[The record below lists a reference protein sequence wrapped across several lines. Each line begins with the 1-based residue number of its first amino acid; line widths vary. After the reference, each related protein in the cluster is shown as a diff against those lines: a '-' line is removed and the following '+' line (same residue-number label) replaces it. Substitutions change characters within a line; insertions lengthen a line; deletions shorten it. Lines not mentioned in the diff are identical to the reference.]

1 MVPPDAEWD
10 GVHSIDLPQYSDKMA
25 GPCKLG
31 NEILGSKESEVVL
44 D

>member
-1 MVPPDAEWD
+1 MDPPDVEWK

-25 GPCKLG
+25 GPSKIG
-31 NEILGSKESEVVL
+31 NETLGSTESEIFL